1 MALFGKSSLKE
12 TLNIEELYNRFLG
25 LDEQQRTLTIVG
37 IVVVLL
43 LLIIIPVTCASS
55 KLSQKEKKILN
66 HSKNMDELVS
76 KILEYQKVENKMK
89 QMETQW
95 AGRSKISI
103 STTLESLSAQSGLD
117 KNIDTIKEQTP
128 SAGDIFDQHSAD
140 VRLSRVGLSQ
150 LLDYLYKIESFQQ
163 GALKV
168 DKLQLHPRY
177 DNRQLFDV
185 SFTVS
190 TYAIKEGA
198 NS

>member
-1 MALFGKSSLKE
+1 MAMFGKGSLKE
-12 TLNIEELYNRFLG
+12 KLNVEELYNHFLG
-25 LDEQQRTLTIVG
+25 LDSQQRTFAIAG
-37 IVVVLL
+37 IAVILL

-66 HSKNMDELVS
+66 HSKNMDELVDH
-76 KILEYQKVENKMK
+76 LAEYQSVQNKLK
-89 QMETQW
+89 QIEAQW

-103 STTLESLSAQSGLD
+103 SSTLESLSAQSGLD
-117 KNIDTIKEQTP
+117 KNIDSIKEQPP
-128 SAGDIFDQHSAD
+128 SSGDLLVENAAD

-150 LLDYLYKIESFQQ
+150 LLDYLYKVETYQQ

-168 DKLQLHPRY
+168 TKIQLKPRY

-185 SFTVS
+185 SFTVTS
-190 TYAIKEGA
+190 YALKEGA

>member
-1 MALFGKSSLKE
+1 MAIFGKTSLKE
-12 TLNIEELYNRFLG
+12 TLNLEELYNRFLG
-25 LDEQQRTLTIVG
+25 LDQQQRNLTIIG
-37 IVVVLL
+37 IAVLLL

-76 KILEYQKVENKMK
+76 KILEYQKVQSKMK
-89 QMETQW
+89 QMEAQW
-95 AGRSKISI
+95 AGRSKISL

-117 KNIDTIKEQTP
+117 KNIETIKEQPP
-128 SAGDIFDQHSAD
+128 SPQDILEQHSAD

-168 DKLQLHPRY
+168 DKLQLRPRY

-190 TYAIKEGA
+190 TYSLKEGA